1 MASSNIKS
9 TALETELTFS
19 LGLGNFITQV
29 SMRYGLLLLT
39 IALIFIFG
47 FTTNTFFSMLTLQA
61 ILSEKSVV
69 AILALA
75 AMVTMVT
82 GKMNLNV
89 GFGVTFWHVFVIT
102 LQQRY
107 GFSWEMAAIIVVA
120 CGCLY
125 GVINGALVALADIDS
140 FVATLGTG
148 TVIYALSLWHTD
160 GHQIVGALPESFYMF
175 SGAELFG
182 LPVVVFYLALVT
194 IVLWL
199 ISEYT
204 TLGRKLYAVGANPV
218 TASLNGINTT
228 ACYIGSYVVSDGL
241 IAFASVLLASHIGI
255 GSSSVG
261 QDYMLP
267 ALVGAFL
274 GSTTFRAGRVNVWGT
289 LIGVSLVSVGISGL
303 QQLGTPF
310 FVEPLFN
317 GAILLIS
324 ITLAGFSQK
333 RKQTATKNNVKVKQ

>member
-1 MASSNIKS
+1 MATSNIKS
-9 TALETELTFS
+9 TALETDITLS
-19 LGLGNFITQV
+19 SGMGNFITQIA
-29 SMRYGLLLLT
+29 MRYGLLILTVFLILLFS
-39 IALIFIFG
+39 L
-47 FTTNTFFSMLTLQA
+47 TTNTFFSMLTLQA

-75 AMVTMVT
+75 AMVTMIT

-102 LQQRY
+102 LQQRH
-107 GFSWEMAAIIVVA
+107 GFSWEAAALIVVV

-125 GVINGALVALADIDS
+125 GVLNGMLVALADIDS

-148 TVIYALSLWHTD
+148 TVIYAISLWHTD
-160 GHQIVGALPESFYMF
+160 GRQIVGVLPESFYQF
-175 SGAELFG
+175 SGYEVLG
-182 LPVVVFYLALVT
+182 IPVIVFYLIAIAL
-194 IVLWL
+194 ILWL
-199 ISEYT
+199 VSEYT
-204 TLGRKLYAVGANPV
+204 ALGRKLYAVGANPN
-218 TASLNGINTT
+218 TATLNGINTT

-241 IAFASVLLASHIGI
+241 IAFASVLLASHISI

-303 QQLGTPF
+303 QQWGTPF

-333 RKQTATKNNVKVKQ
+333 RKQIATKNNVKVK

>member
-1 MASSNIKS
+1 MTTSNVKS
-9 TALETELTFS
+9 TALETDITLK

-29 SMRYGLLLLT
+29 AMRYGLLLLT
-39 IALIFIFG
+39 LVLILVFG
-47 FTTNTFFSMLTLQA
+47 LSTNTFFSMLTLQA

-69 AILALA
+69 ALLALA

-107 GFSWEMAAIIVVA
+107 GFSWEAAAIIVVL

-125 GVINGALVALADIDS
+125 GALNGALVALADIDS

-148 TVIYALSLWHTD
+148 TVIYAISLWHTD
-160 GHQIVGALPESFYMF
+160 GHQIVGALPESFYML
-175 SGAELFG
+175 SGYELFG
-182 LPVVVFYLALVT
+182 LPVVVFYLAVVT
-194 IVLWL
+194 FALW
-199 ISEYT
+199 IITEYT
-204 TLGRKLYAVGANPV
+204 SLGRKLYAVGANPT
-218 TASLNGINTT
+218 TATLNGINTT
-228 ACYIGSYVVSDGL
+228 ACYIGSYIVSDGL

-333 RKQTATKNNVKVKQ
+333 RKHTATKNNVKVN

>member
-9 TALETELTFS
+9 TALETELHFS
-19 LGLGNFITQV
+19 MGMGNFITQV
-29 SMRYGLLLLT
+29 AMRYGLLILT
-39 IALIFIFG
+39 LALIVLFG
-47 FTTNTFFSMLTLQA
+47 LTTDTFFSMLTLQA

-75 AMVTMVT
+75 AMVTMIT

-107 GFSWEMAAIIVVA
+107 GFSWEMAALTVVL

-125 GVINGALVALADIDS
+125 GAINGALVALADIDS

-148 TVIYALSLWHTD
+148 TVIYAISLWHTD
-160 GHQIVGALPESFYMF
+160 GRQIVGALPENFYLF
-175 SGAELFG
+175 SGAEIMS
-182 LPVVVFYLALVT
+182 LPIVVFYLMAITLL
-194 IVLWL
+194 LWI

-204 TLGRKLYAVGANPV
+204 SLGRKLYAVGANPT
-218 TASLNGINTT
+218 TATLNGINTK
-228 ACYIGSYVVSDGL
+228 ACYIGSYIVSDGL

-289 LIGVSLVSVGISGL
+289 LIGVALVSVGISGL

-317 GAILLIS
+317 GAILLIA

-333 RKQTATKNNVKVKQ
+333 RKQTATKNNVKVN

>member
-1 MASSNIKS
+1 MATSNIKS
-9 TALETELTFS
+9 TALETEITMS
-19 LGLGNFITQV
+19 LGMGNLLTQV
-29 SMRYGLLLLT
+29 TMRYGLLLLT
-39 IALIFIFG
+39 IFLVILFSL
-47 FTTNTFFSMLTLQA
+47 TTDTFFSMLTLQA

-75 AMVTMVT
+75 AMVTMIT

-107 GFSWEMAAIIVVA
+107 GFSWEAAAVIVVF

-125 GVINGALVALADIDS
+125 GALNGMLVALADIDS

-148 TVIYALSLWHTD
+148 TVIYAVSLWHTD
-160 GHQIVGALPESFYMF
+160 GHQIVGALPESFYLL
-175 SGAELFG
+175 SGFEVAG
-182 LPVVVFYLALVT
+182 IPVVVFYLMAISVL
-194 IVLWL
+194 LWL
-199 ISEYT
+199 VSEYT
-204 TLGRKLYAVGANPV
+204 ALGRKLYAVGANPN
-218 TASLNGINTT
+218 TAVLNGINTK
-228 ACYIGSYVVSDGL
+228 ACYIGSYIVSDGL
-241 IAFASVLLASHIGI
+241 IAFASILLASHIGI

-333 RKQTATKNNVKVKQ
+333 RKQTATKNNVKVK

>member
-9 TALETELTFS
+9 TALETELHFS
-19 LGLGNFITQV
+19 MGMGNFITQV
-29 SMRYGLLLLT
+29 AMRYGLLILT
-39 IALIFIFG
+39 LALIVLFG
-47 FTTNTFFSMLTLQA
+47 LTTDTFFSMLTLQA

-75 AMVTMVT
+75 AMVTMIT

-107 GFSWEMAAIIVVA
+107 GFSWEMAALTVVL

-125 GVINGALVALADIDS
+125 GAINGALVALADIDS

-148 TVIYALSLWHTD
+148 TVIYAISLWHTD
-160 GHQIVGALPESFYMF
+160 GRQIVGALPESFYLF
-175 SGAELFG
+175 SGAEIMS
-182 LPVVVFYLALVT
+182 LPIVVFYLMAITLL
-194 IVLWL
+194 LWI

-204 TLGRKLYAVGANPV
+204 SLGRKLYAVGANPT
-218 TASLNGINTT
+218 TATLNGINTK
-228 ACYIGSYVVSDGL
+228 ACYIGSYIVSDGL

-289 LIGVSLVSVGISGL
+289 LIGVALVSVGISGL

-317 GAILLIS
+317 GAILLIA

-333 RKQTATKNNVKVKQ
+333 RKQTATKNNVKVN

>member
-1 MASSNIKS
+1 MSTSNIKS
-9 TALETELTFS
+9 TALETEVS
-19 LGLGNFITQV
+19 MKLGLGNMITQV
-29 SMRYGLLLLT
+29 LMRYGLLILTLL
-39 IALIFIFG
+39 LIVVFSA
-47 FTTNTFFSMLTLQA
+47 TTDTFFSMLTLQA

-89 GFGVTFWHVFVIT
+89 GFGVTFWHVLVIT

-107 GFSWEMAAIIVVA
+107 GFSWEAAALTVVL

-125 GVINGALVALADIDS
+125 GALNGMLVALADIDS

-148 TVIYALSLWHTD
+148 TVIYAVSLWHTD
-160 GHQIVGALPESFYMF
+160 GRQIVGALPESFYNL
-175 SGAELFG
+175 SGYELFG
-182 LPVVVFYLALVT
+182 LPVVVFYLAAIT
-194 IVLWL
+194 FALWL
-199 ISEYT
+199 LTEYT
-204 TLGRKLYAVGANPV
+204 ALGRKLYAVGANPN
-218 TASLNGINTT
+218 TATLNGINTK

-261 QDYMLP
+261 QDFMLP

-289 LIGVSLVSVGISGL
+289 IIGVSLVSVGISGL

-317 GAILLIS
+317 GAILLVA

-333 RKQTATKNNVKVKQ
+333 RKQTATKNNIKVK